1 MPLNLTP
8 EDEAVLFK
16 ALYHMVTKARPVYGH
31 MGNPV
36 RYDVPVREFERVR
49 AKILRGVQQ

>member
-31 MGNPV
+31 MGSPV